1 MKRRFALCPGG
12 QAVRSVRIVWAAA
25 YGGRQ
30 RGGFIPGLESIARR
44 LFARGDTFDV
54 VVPDVGAAAWHDSV
68 REIGVG
74 LHVVPDEGRAA
85 ARRVAALR
93 GDVVHAHFHDW
104 LVPVTLAT
112 WPSRARLLWHIH
124 SAFHTDGGPLRF
136 NARRAVKYGLLS
148 ARASAVICVT
158 QTIADEARALGVPAR
173 KLVVVRNA
181 VDTVRFHPA
190 GADARHAARARLGL
204 GEAPAI
210 AFFGRDPAIKGAD
223 VLAGALENLRGLTVV
238 TVATP
243 AEAEQDL
250 ARHARVVSVPF
261 TDDVREVLWAVDAV
275 ALPSRGEGL
284 PFVALEA
291 LACGVPVVASDLPW
305 AVELANDDGAVRL
318 ARGGDAASLA
328 AALRTTLAA
337 PPAPRTPDGGE
348 LDRWAED
355 VVALYAASPL
365 RGSHPI

>member
-1 MKRRFALCPGG
+1 MKRRFTPSPGG

-30 RGGFIPGLESIARR
+30 RGGFIPGLESVARR
-44 LFARGDTFDV
+44 LIARGDTLDV
-54 VVPDVGAAAWHDSV
+54 VAPDVGPAPWHDSV
-68 REIGVG
+68 RALGVG
-74 LHVVPDEGRAA
+74 LHIVPDDGRAA

-112 WPSRARLLWHIH
+112 WPSRARLLWQIH

-136 NARRAVKYGLLS
+136 NARRAVKYRLLS
-148 ARASAVICVT
+148 TRAAAVICVT
-158 QTIADEARALGVPAR
+158 RTIANEARALGVPAS

-181 VDTVRFHPA
+181 VDTKRFHPV
-190 GADARHAARARLGL
+190 DAAARQAARAKLGL
-204 GEAPAI
+204 DERPAI

-223 VLAGALENLRGLTVV
+223 ILAGALERLAGLTVV

-243 AEAEQDL
+243 AETEATL

-261 TDDVREVLWAVDAV
+261 TDDVREVLWAVDVV

-284 PFVALEA
+284 PYVGLEA

-305 AVELANDDGAVRL
+305 AVELANDGSAVRF

-328 AALRTTLAA
+328 AALETTLAA
-337 PPAPRTPDGGE
+337 PPAPRAPDGGE
-348 LDRWAED
+348 LDRWAEE
-355 VVALYAASPL
+355 VVALYAASL
-365 RGSHPI
+365 

>member
-1 MKRRFALCPGG
+1 M
-12 QAVRSVRIVWAAA
+12 RIVWAAA

-44 LFARGDTFDV
+44 LFARGDTLDV
-54 VVPDVGAAAWHDSV
+54 VVPDVGAAAWHEDV
-68 REIGVG
+68 RALGVRV
-74 LHVVPDEGRAA
+74 HVVPDDGRAA

-104 LVPVTLAT
+104 LVPVTMAT

-136 NARRAVKYGLLS
+136 GARRAVKYGLLS
-148 ARASAVICVT
+148 TRAAAVVCVT
-158 QTIADEARALGVPAR
+158 QTVANEARTLGVSPR

-181 VDTVRFHPA
+181 VDTARFHPA
-190 GADARHAARARLGL
+190 GAAARQAARARLGL
-204 GEAPAI
+204 DGTPAI

-223 VLAGALENLRGLTVV
+223 ILAGALERLAGLTVV
-238 TVATP
+238 AVGTP
-243 AEAEQDL
+243 GDAEQAL

-305 AVELANDDGAVRL
+305 AVELANDDGAVCL

-328 AALRTTLAA
+328 AALETTLAA
-337 PPAPRTPDGGE
+337 PPAPRPPDGGE
-348 LDRWAED
+348 LDRWAEE

-365 RGSHPI
+365 RGSHPIRGRANG